1 MGVAAM
7 TPLKLLIFVVS
18 SVSLCGAQ
26 SCDDFSEGLCPLS
39 EDNIIGST
47 TASDAES
54 CQAACRNNT
63 ECNFFSHIGSQ
74 CFLLSTCVSTEACP
88 GCMSG
93 PPLPPLPECQASNTM
108 GPTTMP
114 PTTTTEGPTPTTTT
128 MGPTT
133 MPPTTTM
140 PPPTTTTMTTTPEA
154 STTTAPPTTTTL
166 APCDVTE
173 GFYCDD
179 EVIATIEHIPTR
191 SDCQA
196 ICQNHPECNWWSFWA
211 EGGGEHWA
219 ECYLL
224 RTCDLPSNHECDH
237 NNQCA
242 YGPPYPD
249 LDNCDDGQEHLPCE
263 DDFIQGVTCSRGENE
278 IAHIT
283 HVNSASDCQAVCQN
297 HPECQ
302 FFSHSS
308 RHEDCWLHYNCDRY
322 EDHDCK
328 EWEDSCTAGP
338 KYPDM
343 DDCSSPTQNQI

>member
-1 MGVAAM
+1 MGVTAM
-7 TPLKLLIFVVS
+7 TPFKLLVFVVS
-18 SVSLCGAQ
+18 CISLCGAQ

-54 CQAACRNNT
+54 CQAACRNMNNT

-74 CFLLSTCVSTEACP
+74 CFLLSSCVSTEACP

-93 PPLPPLPECQASNTM
+93 PTLPSLSECQAS
-108 GPTTMP
+108 TTMP
-114 PTTTTEGPTPTTTT
+114 S
-128 MGPTT
+128 T

-140 PPPTTTTMTTTPEA
+140 PPSPTTTMTTTPET
-154 STTTAPPTTTTL
+154 TTTATTTPPTTTSL

-173 GFYCDD
+173 GYYCDD
-179 EVIATIEHIPTR
+179 EVIVTIEHIPTR

-219 ECYLL
+219 ECYLQ
-224 RTCDLPSNHECDH
+224 RTCDFPSNHECDH

-249 LDNCDDGQEHLPCE
+249 LDNCDDGESHLPCE

-283 HVNSASDCQAVCQN
+283 HVTSASDCQAVCQN

-308 RHEDCWLHYNCDRY
+308 KHDDCWLHYNCDRY

-328 EWEDSCTAGP
+328 EWEDSCVAGP

-343 DDCSSPTQNQI
+343 DDCSNPNQNSTMI

>member
-1 MGVAAM
+1 MGRVAAM
-7 TPLKLLIFVVS
+7 SPLKLLIFVVS
-18 SVSLCGAQ
+18 SISLARAQ

-74 CFLLSTCVSTEACP
+74 CFLLSSCVSTEACP

-93 PPLPPLPECQASNTM
+93 PTLPSLSECQAS
-108 GPTTMP
+108 TTMASTTP
-114 PTTTTEGPTPTTTT
+114 PTTT
-128 MGPTT
+128 
-133 MPPTTTM
+133 
-140 PPPTTTTMTTTPEA
+140 
-154 STTTAPPTTTTL
+154 SL

-173 GFYCDD
+173 GYYCDD
-179 EVIATIEHIPTR
+179 EVIVTIEHIPTR

-219 ECYLL
+219 ECYLQ
-224 RTCDLPSNHECDH
+224 RTCDFPSNQTCDH

-249 LDNCDDGQEHLPCE
+249 LDNCDDGEEHLPCE

-283 HVNSASDCQAVCQN
+283 HVTSASDCQAVCQN

-308 RHEDCWLHYNCDRY
+308 KHDDCWLHYNCDRY

-328 EWEDSCTAGP
+328 EWEDSCVAGP

-343 DDCSSPTQNQI
+343 DDCSNPNQNSTMI